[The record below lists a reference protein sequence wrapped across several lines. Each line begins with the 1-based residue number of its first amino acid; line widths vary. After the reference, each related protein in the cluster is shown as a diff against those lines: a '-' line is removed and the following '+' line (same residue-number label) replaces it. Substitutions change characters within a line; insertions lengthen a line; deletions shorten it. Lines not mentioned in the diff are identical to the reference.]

1 MRIPLA
7 VLALFSL
14 WFVVDL
20 SPIGYGAWNITT
32 HPGLVAFSSAW
43 VIAGVVVAWYYYR
56 RQTLPVALSNVF
68 THGLY
73 LEHLNGRIGQLIVSI
88 GNITYYMDQKIID
101 KSLHG
106 IVYVQVAI
114 SFFISWVDKIF
125 VDGLVK
131 MAATIVGAAGR
142 LTKSFQ
148 GGNIQLYI
156 FWSVFGLIIFLFFMF
171 K

>member
-1 MRIPLA
+1 
-7 VLALFSL
+7 
-14 WFVVDL
+14 
-20 SPIGYGAWNITT
+20 
-32 HPGLVAFSSAW
+32 
-43 VIAGVVVAWYYYR
+43 
-56 RQTLPVALSNVF
+56 
-68 THGLY
+68 
-73 LEHLNGRIGQLIVSI
+73 
-88 GNITYYMDQKIID
+88 MDQKIID

-125 VDGLVK
+125 VDGLLK